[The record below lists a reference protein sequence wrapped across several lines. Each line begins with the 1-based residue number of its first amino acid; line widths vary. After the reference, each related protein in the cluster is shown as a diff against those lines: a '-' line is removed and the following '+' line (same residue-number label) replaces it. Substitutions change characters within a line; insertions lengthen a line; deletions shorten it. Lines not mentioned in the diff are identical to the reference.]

1 MGSPEIDYVIASS
14 IPPGIAVEA
23 SIPYKP
29 GNVSPVSEY
38 SDLKHWGFIASVSP
52 MAIELYRFLSGIE
65 GYRPGAV
72 GEAIYRLFKASLDM
86 QPYGNVNLGFI
97 ILSTPIALSTKL
109 LFGSS
114 DQDTSPRRDPIS
126 LDTIK
131 SIVENARE
139 LMLSSSDYASV
150 EWIKKAIRLASPSYL
165 SIYVG
170 RGEDVFARGTRSS
183 IGEFISVFKD
193 HDLILLEI
201 YRGYS
206 VTLSLF
212 LRLIELG
219 RDLSYD
225 FLRDLYID
233 LGSRYVDTNI
243 ARKKGIK
250 YALSVLR
257 EFRVLRTIAD
267 RRLRRLYLEHLD
279 RSLKSVGAN
288 PGSIADILANAVSLY
303 LLYTNLSRAYA

>member
-1 MGSPEIDYVIASS
+1 MGCPEINYVIASS

-52 MAIELYRFLSGIE
+52 MAIELYRFLSGME
-65 GYRPGAV
+65 SYRPGAV

-109 LFGSS
+109 LLGSGA
-114 DQDTSPRRDPIS
+114 RGIGGERDS
-126 LDTIK
+126 VGLDTVK
-131 SIVENARE
+131 SIVEKARE
-139 LMLSSSDYASV
+139 LMLSSSDYVSV
-150 EWIKKAIRLASPSYL
+150 EWLKKAIRLASPSYL
-165 SIYVG
+165 SIYMG
-170 RGEDVFARGTRSS
+170 RGEDVFAEGARSS
-183 IGEFISVFKD
+183 IGDFISVFKD
-193 HDLILLEI
+193 HDLVLLEI
-201 YRGYS
+201 YQGYS

-233 LGSRYVDTNI
+233 LVSRYVDTNI
-243 ARKKGIK
+243 ARKKGMK
-250 YALSVLR
+250 YALRVLR

-267 RRLRRLYLEHLD
+267 RRLRRVYLEHLD

-303 LLYTNLSRAYA
+303 LLYTNLSRTCA